1 MIESKEYR
9 KDFGFTNKGNF
20 VKYLK
25 AKDIVMPNWSLIEK
39 RDERIVSVFSHIQKK
54 LLVQSG
60 LDIQSIV
67 EYTRDTIRN
76 NNILYSLNN
85 HGRAIEDVY
94 HTWMQGYIAELV
106 FTPLIE
112 SLLSVK
118 DIARNG
124 GDDLTDPS
132 MFKRKADA
140 DLRSDKGR
148 YLIDVQAG
156 FGDTK
161 GYDIKYHK
169 VKEALSKKDW
179 KSYVFFADCVNG
191 QYHLQNLNAL
201 DEAVFLPN
209 PRWEGQLC
217 HTISNKAFKSFLGD

>member
-1 MIESKEYR
+1 MTEAKEYR

-25 AKDIVMPNWSLIEK
+25 AKDIVMPNWSLIER
-39 RDERIVSVFSHIQKK
+39 RDERVIEVFSRLQRRLI
-54 LLVQSG
+54 VQSG
-60 LDIQSIV
+60 LDICKIV
-67 EYTRDTIRN
+67 EYTRNTIKEN
-76 NNILYSLNN
+76 DILYSLNN

-94 HTWMQGYIAELV
+94 YTWMQGYVAELV

-112 SLLSVK
+112 MLLSVT
-118 DIARNG
+118 DITRNG

-132 MFKRKADA
+132 AFKRKADA
-140 DLRSDKGR
+140 DLRSDNGK

-156 FGDTK
+156 FSDTK

-169 VKEALSKKDW
+169 VKEAASKKDW
-179 KSYVFFADCVNG
+179 QSFVFFADCVNG

-201 DEAVFLPN
+201 EEAEFVPN
-209 PRWEGQLC
+209 PSWEGQLC
-217 HTISNKAFKSFLGD
+217 YAVDNTEFKTFLGD